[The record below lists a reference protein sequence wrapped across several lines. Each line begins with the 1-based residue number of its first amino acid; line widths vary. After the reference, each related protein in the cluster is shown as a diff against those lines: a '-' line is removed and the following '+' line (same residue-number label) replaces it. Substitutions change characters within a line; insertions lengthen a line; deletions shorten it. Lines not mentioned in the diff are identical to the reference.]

1 MSLYIG
7 GFSRFV
13 NFATTPSAMGWN
25 DNCPAEFAPDGK
37 PCLRTAHEKFHVISW
52 ALYLPLA
59 SCTRTDLDGGVFT
72 HDYENRI
79 RHSPRWQV
87 ID

>member
-1 MSLYIG
+1 
-7 GFSRFV
+7 
-13 NFATTPSAMGWN
+13 
-25 DNCPAEFAPDGK
+25 
-37 PCLRTAHEKFHVISW
+37 
-52 ALYLPLA
+52 
-59 SCTRTDLDGGVFT
+59 LDGGVFT